1 MFGSH
6 LSIAGGMERALLEA
20 ESLGLDTVQVFTR
33 NQQQWRI
40 PPLEPAG
47 VELFR
52 HHAQR
57 LHFDRIVAH
66 DSYLINLA
74 ADDLELRQK
83 SIDALATELERCDR
97 LGIFALVTHGGS
109 HGGAGEATGIARLI
123 ESINTVLAKT
133 DARTLLCLETTA
145 GQGASLNYRFEHIR
159 DVIAAIEHPARVA
172 VCMDT
177 AHIFAAGYD
186 LQTAESTQRV
196 LDEFDRVIG
205 INRLAAMHLNDSLK
219 SLASRVDRHA
229 HIGRGMIGLEAFSLI
244 VRHPGLKALPK
255 ILETPKGDAPDGRP
269 LDAVNLQLLKLLEA
283 GAATDSAEIKALI
296 YKNPLS
302 SGKSIPESP
311 APQKPG
317 AKKDEVG
324 AAKKATRKEAA
335 GQKAVTKK

>member
-1 MFGSH
+1 MYGSH

-40 PPLEPAG
+40 PPLESAG

-52 HHAQR
+52 QHAHR

-83 SIDALATELERCDR
+83 SVDALTTELERCDR

-109 HGGAGEATGIARLI
+109 HGGAGEATGITRLA
-123 ESINTVLAKT
+123 ESLNAVLAKT
-133 DARTLLCLETTA
+133 DALTLLCLETTA

-159 DVIAAIEHPARVA
+159 DVISAIEHPARVA

-186 LQTAESTQRV
+186 LQTAESSERV

-219 SLASRVDRHA
+219 PLASRVDRHA
-229 HIGRGMIGLEAFSLI
+229 HIGRGMIGLDAFSVI
-244 VRHPGLKALPK
+244 VRHPRLKALPK
-255 ILETPKGDAPDGRP
+255 ILETPKADAPDGRP
-269 LDAVNLQLLKLLEA
+269 WDAVNLQLLKLLEA
-283 GAATDSAEIKALI
+283 GAAIDSVEIKSLI
-296 YKNPLS
+296 HKNPLS
-302 SGKSIPESP
+302 SGKSVPASP
-311 APQKPG
+311 APQKSKAMKGEKG
-317 AKKDEVG
+317 AGKKMAG
-324 AAKKATRKEAA
+324 KKT
-335 GQKAVTKK
+335 GSKK

>member
-1 MFGSH
+1 MYGSH

-40 PPLEPAG
+40 PPLEPTG

-52 HHAQR
+52 QHAQR

-83 SIDALATELERCDR
+83 SVDALATELERCDR

-123 ESINTVLAKT
+123 ESINAVLAKA

-186 LQTAESTQRV
+186 LQTAESTGRV

-205 INRLAAMHLNDSLK
+205 LNRLAAMHLNDSLK
-219 SLASRVDRHA
+219 PLASRVDRHA
-229 HIGRGMIGLEAFSLI
+229 HIGRGMIGLDAFSVI
-244 VRHPGLKALPK
+244 VRHPRLKSLPK
-255 ILETPKGDAPDGRP
+255 ILETPKEDAPDGRP
-269 LDAVNLQLLKLLEA
+269 WDTVNLQVLKLLEA
-283 GAATDSAEIKALI
+283 GASKDSAEIKLLI
-296 YKNPLS
+296 HKNPLS
-302 SGKSIPESP
+302 SGKSVSASP
-311 APQKPG
+311 APQK
-317 AKKDEVG
+317 AKATKADGRTGEK
-324 AAKKATRKEAA
+324 AAGKKA
-335 GQKAVTKK
+335 GSKK